1 MMLDMDLGQNIPDD
15 RGTFV
20 LKKRRKHKSRGI
32 CLLEEMEKT
41 DLGANAP
48 KFQVDGLTPL
58 RRTEDWCNN
67 HRQYKR
73 FRWAF

>member
-48 KFQVDGLTPL
+48 KWQTNGITVL
-58 RRTEDWCNN
+58 RCMEDWCNT
-67 HRQYKR
+67 HLRRKQSL
-73 FRWAF
+73 